1 MKVELSK
8 IAFLGILASA
18 LETYK
23 RETIGLL
30 FGSKSKKIIRVKLAF
45 PPQTA
50 KRFFARAEIT
60 SKAEKRLIS
69 IFQNF
74 AHMKLLGFFHS
85 HPEWGDI
92 MGETKLS
99 EDDINSLEVGEIE
112 IVISINKTKRNYEW
126 HYNLDKTLSG
136 TVDHY
141 FFKMACYLKSLKK
154 NSQIKMTPLK
164 IKIKGLKKGIG
175 IRV

>member
-8 IAFLGILASA
+8 IAFLGILAST

-23 RETIGLL
+23 KESIGLL
-30 FGSKSKKIIRVKLAF
+30 FGSKSKKIIKVKLAF

-50 KRFFARAEIT
+50 KRFFARAEIDT
-60 SKAEKRLIS
+60 KAEKRLIS

-92 MGETKLS
+92 MGEIKLS
-99 EDDINSLEVGEIE
+99 EEDINSLQNGEIG
-112 IVISINKTKRNYEW
+112 IVITINKTKRNHEW
-126 HYNLDKTLSG
+126 HYNIDKTLSG

-141 FFKMACYLKSLKK
+141 FFKIACYLKTLNE
-154 NSQIKMTPLK
+154 NSSSKVIPLK
-164 IKIKGLKKGIG
+164 LIIKGFKKYFP
-175 IRV
+175 